1 MSLCLFAKLILP
13 DPPPK
18 VNSGGTL
25 RYVPPLFSHTCLPG
39 PTFDAYEPSVALRA
53 EPQKKSAGLFRPAQP
68 IFRT

>member
-1 MSLCLFAKLILP
+1 MSVAQNEKIRQVTE
-13 DPPPK
+13 DVYK
-18 VNSGGTL
+18 
-25 RYVPPLFSHTCLPG
+25 RQLFSHTCLPG